1 MSYTPHTNVSS
12 SIGAQRFQKQ
22 LTGWGRYARSQ
33 CHLYRPERV
42 KEVVQT
48 LHQPEPNGFLPRGLG
63 RAYGD
68 AALNREGG
76 VILME
81 RLERFLAFDEE
92 TGVVRCEAGVSLADI
107 IATFLPR
114 GWFLPVTPGTKFCT
128 LGACVACDVHGKN
141 HHHDGSLGNFVR
153 ALTVLLPSGESV
165 RCSREQNA
173 DLFYATV
180 GGMGL
185 TGITLEVEL
194 QLRRVETAW
203 IVVDYVRTRDLEET
217 LRTFHERDE
226 HYLYSVAWLDCVA
239 EGKGFGRGVLM
250 FGKHAGVDD
259 LPAGRRQQP
268 FTIPRKRDKKVPAD
282 LPEFVLN
289 PLSLRAF
296 NSLYYATHPTRE
308 GALVDYNTYFYPLD
322 SILQWNR
329 AYGKRGFVQWQCVL
343 PYEDGV
349 QRLEHILRLAQQRRQ
364 YPFLAVLKRMGES
377 SGGFLSFPMPGYTIA
392 LDFPVRQGLFEMLQ
406 ELDKIVV
413 EAGGRLYLAKD
424 ACMSAE
430 TFHATYPQ
438 LPRWQEVKAQVDPH
452 GVMRS
457 DLARRLR
464 LMEGSK

>member
-1 MSYTPHTNVSS
+1 MSDSLLPKE
-12 SIGAQRFQKQ
+12 I
-22 LTGWGRYARSQ
+22 TGWGRYPRAL

-42 KEVVQT
+42 KEVVVT
-48 LHQPEPNGFLPRGLG
+48 LQQEEPNGFLPRGLG

-68 AALNREGG
+68 AALNSEGG

-81 RLERFLAFDEE
+81 RIDRFLAFNET

-128 LGACVACDVHGKN
+128 IGACVACDVHGKN
-141 HHHDGSLGNFVR
+141 HHHDGSIGNFVR
-153 ALTVLLPSGESV
+153 SLTLLLPSGEIV
-165 RCSREQNA
+165 RCSRTQNPE
-173 DLFYATV
+173 LFFATI

-194 QLRRVETAW
+194 QLRRVDTAW
-203 IVVDYVRTRDLEET
+203 IVVDYVRTRDLDET

-239 EGKGFGRGVLM
+239 QGKGFGRGVLM
-250 FGKHAGVDD
+250 FGKHAEVDH
-259 LPAGRRQQP
+259 LPAARRQNP
-268 FTIPRKRDKKVPAD
+268 FTIPRKREKTVPVD
-282 LPEFVLN
+282 LPGFVLN
-289 PLSLRAF
+289 PLSLKAF
-296 NSLYYATHPTRE
+296 NRVYYATHPSRE
-308 GALVDYNTYFYPLD
+308 GVLVDYHTYFYPLD

-343 PYEDGV
+343 PYEKGMENLT
-349 QRLEHILRLAQQRRQ
+349 RILETAQRRRTF
-364 YPFLAVLKRMGES
+364 PFLSVLKRMGEG
-377 SGGFLSFPMPGYTIA
+377 SGGILSFPMPGYTIA
-392 LDFPVRQGLFEMLQ
+392 LDFPVRNGLFEVLNEM
-406 ELDKIVV
+406 DKIVI

-424 ACMSAE
+424 ARMSGE

-438 LPRWQEVKAQVDPH
+438 LPRWQEVKAQVDPK
-452 GVMRS
+452 GLLQS

-464 LMEGSK
+464 LMEEVR

>member
-1 MSYTPHTNVSS
+1 MTSLTLH
-12 SIGAQRFQKQ
+12 KQ
-22 LTGWGRYARSQ
+22 ITGWGRYPRAL

-42 KEVVQT
+42 GEVVRT
-48 LHQPEPNGFLPRGLG
+48 LQHAEPNGFLPRGLG

-68 AALNREGG
+68 AALNSEGG

-81 RLERFLAFDEE
+81 RIDRFLAFEE
-92 TGVVRCEAGVSLADI
+92 STGVVRCEAGVSLADI

-128 LGACVACDVHGKN
+128 VGACVACDVHGKN
-141 HHHDGSLGNFVR
+141 HHHDGSIGNFVR
-153 ALTVLLPSGESV
+153 SLTLLLPSGETV
-165 RCSREQNA
+165 RCSREQNPE
-173 DLFYATV
+173 LFYATI

-194 QLRRVETAW
+194 QLRRVDSGW
-203 IVVDYVRTRDLEET
+203 IVVDYVRTRDLDET

-239 EGKGFGRGVLM
+239 QGRGFGRGVLM
-250 FGKHAGVDD
+250 FGRHATADN
-259 LPAGRRQQP
+259 LPPARRQNP
-268 FTIPRKRDKKVPAD
+268 FTIPRKRDKSMPID

-296 NSLYYATHPTRE
+296 NGAYYATHPSRE
-308 GALVDYNTYFYPLD
+308 GVLVDYNTYFYPLD

-343 PYEDGV
+343 PYEQGIENLT
-349 QRLEHILRLAQQRRQ
+349 RILETAQQRRA
-364 YPFLAVLKRMGES
+364 YPFLSVLKRMGES
-377 SGGFLSFPMPGYTIA
+377 SGGILSFPMPGYTIA
-392 LDFPVRQGLFEMLQ
+392 LDFPIRNGLFEVLN
-406 ELDKIVV
+406 ELDKIVI

-424 ACMSAE
+424 ARMSAE

-438 LPRWQEVKAQVDPH
+438 LPRWQAVKAQVDPQ
-452 GVMRS
+452 GVLQS

-464 LMEGSK
+464 LMEVAK